1 VITQQLK
8 TVDEKFIRSVGQKDI
23 RGNVLDTMEQ
33 PIISQLVFLLLK
45 AVQELSDKYRKIESE
60 VSNTRNI
67 MLLSELASDSNSPDY
82 MLEELRELSK
92 NDIIFPK
99 KG

>member
-1 VITQQLK
+1 
-8 TVDEKFIRSVGQKDI
+8 
-23 RGNVLDTMEQ
+23 MEQ